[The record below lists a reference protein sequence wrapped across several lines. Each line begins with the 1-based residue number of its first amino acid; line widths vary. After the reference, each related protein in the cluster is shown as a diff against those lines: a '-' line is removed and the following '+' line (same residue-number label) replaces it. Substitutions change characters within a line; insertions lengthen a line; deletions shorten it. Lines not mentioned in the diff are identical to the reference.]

1 MEKPTSINSGEANII
16 LAKIN
21 IAPIEVISLPTNPIT
36 VDIIKSSQ
44 SKSMFPISLVILLLV
59 SLIPF
64 IPCITPLVKLPTE
77 SKYLLSKEL
86 IFNKL

>member
-44 SKSMFPISLVILLLV
+44 SKSMFP
-59 SLIPF
+59 F
-64 IPCITPLVKLPTE
+64 H
-77 SKYLLSKEL
+77 
-86 IFNKL
+86 

>member
-16 LAKIN
+16 LAKVN

-59 SLIPF
+59 SLIH
-64 IPCITPLVKLPTE
+64 
-77 SKYLLSKEL
+77 
-86 IFNKL
+86 

>member
-1 MEKPTSINSGEANII
+1 MEI
-16 LAKIN
+16 
-21 IAPIEVISLPTNPIT
+21 ISLPTHPIA
-36 VDIIKSSQ
+36 VDIMKSSQ
-44 SKSMFPISLVILLLV
+44 SKPILLIASVILLSA
-59 SLIPF
+59 SLISF

>member
-1 MEKPTSINSGEANII
+1 MEKPTSINSGEAKITP
-16 LAKIN
+16 AKSN
-21 IAPIEVISLPTNPIT
+21 IAPIEIISLPTNHIA

-59 SLIPF
+59 SLISF

>member
-36 VDIIKSSQ
+36 VDIIKSSP
-44 SKSMFPISLVILLLV
+44 SKSMFPISY
-59 SLIPF
+59 SLM
-64 IPCITPLVKLPTE
+64 
-77 SKYLLSKEL
+77 
-86 IFNKL
+86 